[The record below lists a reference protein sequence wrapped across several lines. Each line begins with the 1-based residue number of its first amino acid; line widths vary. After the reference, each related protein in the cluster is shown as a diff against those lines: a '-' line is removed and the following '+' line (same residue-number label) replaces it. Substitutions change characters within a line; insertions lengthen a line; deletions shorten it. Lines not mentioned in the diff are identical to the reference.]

1 MAQLLGEDY
10 DVSNDAEEDCDC
22 ADQDGLSMENVVS
35 LARSTRSQVGKKLV
49 SCDKQGT
56 VAKTSS
62 GFRGRMS

>member
-35 LARSTRSQVGKKLV
+35 LARSPRSQVG
-49 SCDKQGT
+49 
-56 VAKTSS
+56 
-62 GFRGRMS
+62 